1 MGRPSNTNERQSQ
14 IARALLPV
22 MAKKGYDGATVAD
35 VARVADIAPGLLHYH
50 FKNKLE
56 ILLAAIDELEADYES
71 RLDEALSGANGEPV
85 AELDAFIDA
94 HLHVGA
100 GADPVA
106 LACWI
111 NVTGEALREPR
122 VKRAVGRVLTGAVS
136 RLRDIL
142 ERGTKAGVFVCR
154 EPDVAAAAILATIQ
168 GYFVLAATARDLI
181 PPGSAARASR
191 TMAMALAG
199 RPTAPTKKPLARRSR

>member
-35 VARVADIAPGLLHYH
+35 VAKVADIAPGLLHYH

-56 ILLAAIDELEADYES
+56 ILLAAIVELEADYET
-71 RLDEALSGANGEPV
+71 RLDEALSGASSKPA

-122 VKRAVGRVLTGAVS
+122 VRRAVERVLAS
-136 RLRDIL
+136 ALFRLRSIL
-142 ERGTKAGVFVCR
+142 ERGTKEGAFACR

-168 GYFVLAATARDLI
+168 GYFVLAATARPLI
-181 PPGSAARASR
+181 PEGSASRATR
-191 TMAMALAG
+191 AMALALAG
-199 RPTAPTKKPLARRSR
+199 RPAPLAKRRPTRRAR